1 MGRGLYPLGTKRQ
14 FFLDRAVYVLQLFSF
29 GPSRVILT
37 SVVSAAY
44 RCFAMLVGTL
54 SLEALI
60 TGIIDPVELYWLA
73 SHQSDFSRLEEATA
87 LRLGRLLDQGVVQL
101 G

>member
-1 MGRGLYPLGTKRQ
+1 
-14 FFLDRAVYVLQLFSF
+14 
-29 GPSRVILT
+29 
-37 SVVSAAY
+37 
-44 RCFAMLVGTL
+44 MLVGTL

-73 SHQSDFSRLEEATA
+73 SHQSHFSRLEEATA